1 MKIISKIFV
10 LILVILLFTSNTFAQ
25 VGIGTNTPET
35 TAQLDVRST
44 SKGFLPPRMTSQ
56 QRDAIS
62 SPAQG
67 LIIYCTNCGTNGE
80 VEVYNGITWANISGA
95 AVAATLPILTTTT
108 ATDITSN
115 DATSGGN
122 ITYDGGAQITSK
134 GVCWSLTVNPTIA
147 NSKTSDGT
155 GTGVFSSSLTGL
167 TADTTYYIRA
177 YATNSSGTS
186 YGNQVTLRTAKQFF
200 AYVFAESNDLTIRTA
215 LANYMTAKGFSH
227 AFRSFH
233 LPPTSPSSD
242 QSIFNAQMNAYL
254 SYTGWGN
261 SEPAIFS
268 APISTKSGGLDL
280 YGVYID
286 AYKFQTIKVPAN
298 TLPAGVFCQ
307 FLILVPID
315 ALNGNRHS
323 TILSGNSPMGFTTYQ
338 SSPLVING
346 NELTIH
352 YTGSVNIPAGD
363 YKIHV
368 NTQTFRYAP
377 GANDVYFKGGALVP
391 N

>member
-1 MKIISKIFV
+1 MKNISKIVV
-10 LILVILLFTSNTFAQ
+10 LILVILLFTSITFAQ

-115 DATSGGN
+115 DAISGGN

-134 GVCWSLTVNPTIA
+134 GVCWSLTVNPTIS

-200 AYVFAESNDLTIRTA
+200 AYVFLESNDVTIRGA
-215 LANYMTAKGFSH
+215 LNSYMLAQGS
-227 AFRSFH
+227 AFRGFLIS
-233 LPPTSPSSD
+233 TPSSV
-242 QSIFNAQMNAYL
+242 QSTFNTQMNAYL

-261 SEPAIFS
+261 SEPAIFT
-268 APISTKSGGLDL
+268 APIPTKSGGLDQ

-286 AYKFQTIKVPAN
+286 AYKFQTIKVPGY
-298 TLPAGVFCQ
+298 TLPIGVLGQ
-307 FLILVPID
+307 FIIIIPIA

-323 TILSGNSPMGFTTYQ
+323 TILSGNSANGFLTVQ

-346 NELTIH
+346 NELTIY

-363 YKIHV
+363 YKVHYV
-368 NTQTFRYAP
+368 NTAFRYAP